1 MVVKVAELLALVDA
15 ACGRLVERQYWMAGT
30 FKGSIRVDAEAAAF
44 ADARVQVA
52 LIDVR
57 ARLAVHWRS

>member
-1 MVVKVAELLALVDA
+1 MVVEVAELLALVDG
-15 ACGRLVERQYWMAGT
+15 ACGRLVERQYRMAGT
-30 FKGSIRVDAEAAAF
+30 FKGSIRVDAEAVAI

-57 ARLAVHWRS
+57 ARIAVHWRS

>member
-1 MVVKVAELLALVDA
+1 MVVEVAELLVLVDG
-15 ACGRLVERQYWMAGT
+15 ACGRLVERQYRMAGT
-30 FKGSIRVDAEAAAF
+30 FKGSIRVDAEAVAI

-57 ARLAVHWRS
+57 ARIAVHWRS